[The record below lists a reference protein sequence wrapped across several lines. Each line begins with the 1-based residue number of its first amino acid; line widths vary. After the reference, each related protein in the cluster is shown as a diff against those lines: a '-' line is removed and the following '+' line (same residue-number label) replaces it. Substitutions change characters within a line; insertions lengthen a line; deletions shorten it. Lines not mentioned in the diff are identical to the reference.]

1 MKFCPTALLHT
12 VMFHRT
18 MGAGDDPVVAR
29 DCSCD
34 SVDVTYVAYDSPE
47 IFAELDA
54 ATAKLYTSVS
64 APPTS
69 PSPGAAVP
77 TKSKGVVCVNF
88 FLWEMGRSY
97 MGGSTRKKKQWETW
111 RFEFDLVPS
120 SFGKEAVESK
130 ARVSESLRKRIMR
143 ISGDIVKKFNQVPKP
158 KAHNFDLYFDMRCA
172 AKPFLHEVTV
182 DEAQGGT
189 SKTAKFFKSVFAA
202 ATST

>member
-1 MKFCPTALLHT
+1 MCHNLQ
-12 VMFHRT
+12 
-18 MGAGDDPVVAR
+18 
-29 DCSCD
+29 
-34 SVDVTYVAYDSPE
+34 VAYDSPE

-172 AKPFLHEVTV
+172 AKPFLHEVCV
-182 DEAQGGT
+182 CARVT
-189 SKTAKFFKSVFAA
+189 SGLLFLVSDSISLASNCVCCSASCRWWQFLFLTLYNRLLFFQMFCFMPFILL
-202 ATST
+202 